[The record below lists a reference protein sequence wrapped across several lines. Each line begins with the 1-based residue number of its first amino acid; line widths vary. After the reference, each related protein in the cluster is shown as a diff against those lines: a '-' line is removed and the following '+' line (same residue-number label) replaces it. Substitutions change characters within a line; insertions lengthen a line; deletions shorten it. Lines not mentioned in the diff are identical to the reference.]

1 MYQQKKTKKQT
12 IKIHFKNGLDIFFG
26 AASIPMSVLVVEARC
41 NRQL

>member
-1 MYQQKKTKKQT
+1 MYQQKKNNN

-26 AASIPMSVLVVEARC
+26 AASIPMSVLVEARC